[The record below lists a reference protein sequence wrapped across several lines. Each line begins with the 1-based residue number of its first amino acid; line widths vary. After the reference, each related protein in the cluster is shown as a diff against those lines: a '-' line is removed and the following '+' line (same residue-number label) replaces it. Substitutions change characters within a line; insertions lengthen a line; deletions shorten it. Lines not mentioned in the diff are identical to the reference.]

1 MLVKILHWYR
11 SMDLEMGGV
20 VRAVLDISGALADR
34 GHDQVIAT
42 FDPADLDSLWVSH
55 GAHRRVLSLSDSS
68 RRRAPID
75 AASVERV
82 KQELAGCDA
91 VHLHGVWDPACMQL
105 SKLARAAGVPYFVSP
120 HGVLDDWCMEQKAFK
135 KKLYLALGCRRMLN
149 QAKAVHCTAE
159 GERQQA
165 TRWFTPSVAK
175 VVPLVFDLDEYA
187 ELPGVDEAREAFPAL
202 FDGPPVLLF
211 LSRIHVKKGLEHLV
225 DAAGILRD
233 RGCAIRVAIAG
244 TGDDEYVERLRSQSQ
259 RLGLEDVV
267 QFIGFVSGTRKVS
280 LYQAADLFV
289 LPTHQENWGF
299 VLLEA
304 LACGTALLTTKSVDI
319 WPELESSGGAIIL
332 DRSGEAIADAVQ
344 PLLETPDRMTSM
356 GEQGREWVLR
366 EQNADRVAGLYEQL
380 YS

>member
-1 MLVKILHWYR
+1 VKILHWYR

-20 VRAVLDISGALADR
+20 VRAVLDISAALADR
-34 GHDQVIAT
+34 GHEQVIAT
-42 FDPADLDSLWVSH
+42 FIPADLDALWASQ
-55 GAHRRVLSLSDSS
+55 GSHRRVLPLAESS
-68 RRRAPID
+68 KRRSPID
-75 AASVERV
+75 AASVARLQ
-82 KQELAGCDA
+82 QELAGCDA

-105 SKLARAAGVPYFVSP
+105 SKLARAAGVPYFISP

-135 KKLYLALGCRRMLN
+135 KKLYLAMGCRRMLN
-149 QAKAVHCTAE
+149 GAKAVHCTAE
-159 GERQQA
+159 GERRQA
-165 TRWFTPSVAK
+165 TQWFNPSVAT
-175 VVPLVFDLDEYA
+175 VVPLVFDLDEYGQ
-187 ELPGVDEAREAFPAL
+187 LPGEEEARSAFPEI

-225 DAAGILRD
+225 DAASVLRD
-233 RGCAIRVAIAG
+233 RGCEIRVAIAG
-244 TGDDEYVERLRSQSQ
+244 TGDNEYLDRLRSQAAE
-259 RLGLEDVV
+259 LGLQDVV

-304 LACGTALLTTKSVDI
+304 LACGTALLTTRSVDI

-332 DRSGEAIADAVQ
+332 ERSGTAIADAVQ
-344 PLLETPDRMTSM
+344 PLLAAPERMASM
-356 GEQGREWVLR
+356 GQAGRAWVLQ
-366 EQNADRVAGLYEQL
+366 EQDADRVAGLYEQL